1 LPVRRDDVL
10 AAIHAGLHGLAS
22 ELGLLVAVQ
31 LLEDEVTQ
39 LCGPRYQRLPDR
51 THTRYGHQ
59 RGQITLAGQQLP
71 IQRPRVRYADGSGE
85 APLNRYAL
93 LQRPEALPESAC
105 RRLLRGVSC
114 RDYAAVVEQAR
125 DGFGIARSSV
135 SRHFVRATAAEV
147 QRLAERRFEG
157 VRFAAIYIDGVEY
170 AGDTLVVA
178 LGITVEGT
186 KHVLGLRQGATENA
200 AVCTSLLEDL
210 AARGVATDQ
219 PTLFVLDGA
228 KALAAAVRRVW
239 GGQAVVQRCQV
250 HKLRNVQAHVPKRHW
265 AETKR
270 RLHAAY
276 RETSYSRA
284 LATLQA
290 AARWLERLS
299 PDAAASLREGLEET
313 LTVVRLGVAEPLRR
327 TLSTTNPVE
336 SALSVTRTATARVK
350 RWQDGD
356 MRQRWCAA
364 GLLRAETKFRRV
376 RGHRHLPSLLK
387 ALKAL
392 TKNKDLDLSEEA
404 T

>member
-1 LPVRRDDVL
+1 MHRQYRTAASCRQQKVNPSPGVLPVSRDDAL
-10 AAIHAGLHGLAS
+10 AAIHHGLHGLAT

-39 LCGPRYQRLPDR
+39 LCGPRYQRQPDR

-59 RGQITLAGQQLP
+59 RGQVTLAGQQLA
-71 IQRPRVRYADGSGE
+71 IQRPRVRCTDGRGE
-85 APLNRYAL
+85 APLGRYAS
-93 LQRPEALPESAC
+93 LQRPEAMPEAAC

-147 QRLAERRFEG
+147 QRLAERRFDG

-178 LGITVEGT
+178 LGITAEGT
-186 KHVLGLRQGATENA
+186 KQVLGLRQGATENA

-210 AARGVATDQ
+210 AARGVATNQ

-239 GGQAVVQRCQV
+239 GDQAVVQRCQV

-276 RETSYSRA
+276 RETSYPRA
-284 LATLQA
+284 LATLQETL
-290 AARWLERLS
+290 RWLERLS
-299 PDAAASLREGLEET
+299 PDARPACGKGWRKHS
-313 LTVVRLGVAEPLRR
+313 
-327 TLSTTNPVE
+327 
-336 SALSVTRTATARVK
+336 
-350 RWQDGD
+350 
-356 MRQRWCAA
+356 RWCDWASRSRCAA
-364 GLLRAETKFRRV
+364 R
-376 RGHRHLPSLLK
+376 
-387 ALKAL
+387 
-392 TKNKDLDLSEEA
+392 
-404 T
+404 

>member
-1 LPVRRDDVL
+1 MHRQYRKPASCRQRKVDPSAAVLPVRRDDVL

-71 IQRPRVRYADGSGE
+71 IQHPRVRYE
-85 APLNRYAL
+85 
-93 LQRPEALPESAC
+93 
-105 RRLLRGVSC
+105 
-114 RDYAAVVEQAR
+114 
-125 DGFGIARSSV
+125 
-135 SRHFVRATAAEV
+135 
-147 QRLAERRFEG
+147 
-157 VRFAAIYIDGVEY
+157 
-170 AGDTLVVA
+170 
-178 LGITVEGT
+178 
-186 KHVLGLRQGATENA
+186 
-200 AVCTSLLEDL
+200 
-210 AARGVATDQ
+210 
-219 PTLFVLDGA
+219 
-228 KALAAAVRRVW
+228 
-239 GGQAVVQRCQV
+239 
-250 HKLRNVQAHVPKRHW
+250 
-265 AETKR
+265 
-270 RLHAAY
+270 
-276 RETSYSRA
+276 
-284 LATLQA
+284 A